1 MKLFMVPWFQVRNKL
16 NIYSLYS
23 EKKMTQAT
31 LETIAN
37 VILLYAHSRCN
48 SIVGYVKHTYR
59 ILHELAYKVL

>member
-1 MKLFMVPWFQVRNKL
+1 MVPWFQVRYKL

-37 VILLYAHSRCN
+37 VGRLYAYSRCN

-59 ILHELAYKVL
+59 I

>member
-37 VILLYAHSRCN
+37 VRRLYTHSCN
-48 SIVGYVKHTYR
+48 SIVCP
-59 ILHELAYKVL
+59 